1 MKSIYEVFEF
11 YQVKK
16 IIEKYAK
23 TELGLKMIRELEMFS
38 NSFELKT
45 ELNHLQEVISYTL
58 KYRNLVITNHKDILP
73 HLALIKKGGVCGIDF
88 FYQVLQYLENAKLIK
103 DEVIKDETYPY
114 LLETIR
120 NLNELESLAH
130 RLDRTITKD
139 LEISDNASPTLRE
152 IRRNL
157 NSEIN
162 SQSKIINSLMLKYKD
177 YLNDERVALRNATF
191 VLPIK
196 TTYKNR
202 VNGITIDES
211 DSGLTCFIE
220 PSEIIASNNKIARL
234 KEKEKEEIEKIL
246 EELSVLVKE
255 VVNEVIYDVE
265 TICYLD
271 FLLSKANYALE
282 TDSKIAKLY
291 DKKIINLKNARH
303 PLIDKKK
310 IVKNSFIFEHNRI
323 MLITGPNAGGKTVA
337 LKVIGLLVIM
347 NQCGLAIP
355 TSEEA
360 ELSFFKNIFVDM
372 GDNQSLIDNLS
383 TFSGHIKNIIE
394 ILEETNEDSLV
405 IFDELGTGTS
415 PLDGEALGIGVI
427 SYLHKVGAFAVLTS
441 HYDGLKTFALENNYI
456 LNASMEFD
464 EENIAPT
471 YRLRLGVAG
480 KSYGLE
486 MSKRMGLKKEVLETS
501 YAYIEDKKKS
511 DKEITLALLQKR
523 LEENE
528 SIQISLKE
536 KEEELN
542 KRIKNLEH
550 EKRNLIKLQ
559 EKIKEEAE
567 IEKSKI
573 IEDAKEEID
582 KIFEQ
587 FKSREDYKMHEV
599 ITAKRNLDLLR
610 DYDEAEEIS
619 NYVPSIND
627 YVRADDFNVTGRVI
641 RIKGDSVTLLTDQ
654 GLNLSVK
661 INTLTKI
668 KPGKKIKK
676 EKTYT
681 SSFKLDK
688 RVSLECNIVGFRVE
702 EGLREIDAYLS
713 DAIAARYTEV
723 RLIHGSGTGVLR
735 NAVHEYLKKRKDI
748 NSFRLGGL
756 GEGGVGATV
765 VYLR

>member
-1 MKSIYEVFEF
+1 MKSIYDVFEF
-11 YQVKK
+11 NQVKK
-16 IIEKYAK
+16 LIEKYAK
-23 TELGLKMIRELEMFS
+23 TELGLEKIQTMEMFEDP
-38 NSFELKT
+38 FELKN
-45 ELNHLQEVISYTL
+45 ELSHLNEIISYTF
-58 KYRNLVITNHKDILP
+58 KYRNLVITNHKNILP
-73 HLALIKKGGVCGIDF
+73 HLAIIKKGGTCGIDF
-88 FYQVLQYLENAKLIK
+88 FYQVLQYLENARILK
-103 DEVIKDETYPY
+103 DEVIKDENYPY
-114 LLETIR
+114 LLESIR

-139 LEISDNASPTLRE
+139 LEISDNASSALRE
-152 IRRNL
+152 IRRSL
-157 NSEIN
+157 NVEIS
-162 SQSKIINSLMLKYKD
+162 SQSKIINSLMMKYKD
-177 YLNDERVALRNATF
+177 YLNDERVALRNASFT
-191 VLPIK
+191 LPIK
-196 TTYKNR
+196 STYKHR
-202 VNGITIDES
+202 VDGITIDES

-220 PSEIIASNNKIARL
+220 PTEIIASNNKIARL
-234 KEKEKEEIEKIL
+234 REKEKEEINRIL
-246 EELSVLVKE
+246 DELSSLVKE
-255 VVNEVIYDVE
+255 VVYEIIYDVE

-271 FLLSKANYALE
+271 FLLSKANYAIE
-282 TDSKIAKLY
+282 TDSKIAKLS

-310 IVKNSFIFEHNRI
+310 IVKNSFILDKNRI

-347 NQCGLAIP
+347 NQCGLALP
-355 TSEEA
+355 TDDEA

-394 ILEETNEDSLV
+394 IVDQISEDSLV

-427 SYLHKVGAFAVLTS
+427 TYLHKVGAFAVLTS

-486 MSKRMGLKKEVLETS
+486 MSKRMGLNKEILDTS
-501 YAYIEDKKKS
+501 YSYIEDKRKT

-528 SIQISLKE
+528 SIQLSLKE
-536 KEEELN
+536 KEEEIN
-542 KRIKNLEH
+542 KRIRNLEH
-550 EKRNLIKLQ
+550 EKRNLLKLQ
-559 EKIKEEAE
+559 DKIKEEAE
-567 IEKSKI
+567 SEKQKI
-573 IEDAKEEID
+573 IEEAKEEID

-587 FKSREDYKMHEV
+587 FKSKEDYKMHEV

-610 DYDEAEEIS
+610 DYEEDEEES
-619 NYVPSIND
+619 SYVPSIND
-627 YVRADDFNVTGRVI
+627 YVRADDFNVTGKVI
-641 RIKGDSVTLLTDQ
+641 RIKGDNVTLLTDQ

-661 INTLTKI
+661 SSGLTKI
-668 KPGKKIKK
+668 KASKKDNKP
-676 EKTYT
+676 KTYT
-681 SSFKLDK
+681 PSYKLDK
-688 RVSLECNIVGFRVE
+688 KVSLECNIVGYRVE

-713 DAIAARYTEV
+713 DAIAARYSEV
-723 RLIHGSGTGVLR
+723 RLIHGSGTGKLR
-735 NAVHEYLKKRKDI
+735 SAVHEYLKKRKDI
-748 NSFRLGGL
+748 KSFRLGGL

-765 VYLR
+765 VYLK

>member
-11 YQVKK
+11 DQVKK
-16 IIEKYAK
+16 LIEKYSK
-23 TELGLKMIRELEMFS
+23 TELGLEKIRSLEMFTDE
-38 NSFELKT
+38 FELKN
-45 ELNHLQEVISYTL
+45 ELGHLEEVISYTL
-58 KYRNLVITNHKDILP
+58 KYRNLVISNHKNILP
-73 HLALIKKGGVCGIDF
+73 HLQVIKKGGTCGIDF
-88 FYQVLQYLENAKLIK
+88 FYQVLQYLENSKVLK
-103 DEVIKDETYPY
+103 DEVIKDERYSF
-114 LLETIR
+114 LLESIR

-139 LEISDNASPTLRE
+139 LEISDNASSTLRE

-157 NSEIN
+157 RSEIA

-177 YLNDERVALRNATF
+177 YLNDERVALRNASFT
-191 VLPIK
+191 LPIK
-196 TTYKNR
+196 STYKHR
-202 VNGITIDES
+202 VDGITIDES
-211 DSGLTCFIE
+211 DSGLTAFIE
-220 PSEIIASNNKIARL
+220 PTEIIASNNKIQRL
-234 KEKEKEEIEKIL
+234 KEKEKEEINRIL
-246 EELSVLVKE
+246 DELSSLVKD
-255 VVNEVIYDVE
+255 VVYDVEYDVE

-271 FLLSKANYALE
+271 FLLSKANYAIE
-282 TDSKIAKLY
+282 TDSKIASLKKEKVIKLK
-291 DKKIINLKNARH
+291 DARH

-310 IVKNSFIFEHNRI
+310 IVKNSFILDKNRI

-394 ILEETNEDSLV
+394 IVDNLTEDSLV

-427 SYLHKVGAFAVLTS
+427 THLNKMGSFAVLTS
-441 HYDGLKTFALENNYI
+441 HYDGLKTFALENDYI

-464 EENIAPT
+464 EENISPT

-486 MSKRMGLKKEVLETS
+486 MSKRMGLKKEILDTS
-501 YAYIEDKKKS
+501 YAYIDDKRKS
-511 DKEITLALLQKR
+511 DKEVTLALLQKK

-528 SIQISLKE
+528 SIQLSLKE
-536 KEEELN
+536 KEDEIN
-542 KRIKNLEH
+542 KRIRNLEH
-550 EKRNLIKLQ
+550 EKRNLLKLQ
-559 EKIKEEAE
+559 EKIKDEAE
-567 IEKSKI
+567 IEKNKI
-573 IEDAKEEID
+573 IEEAKEEID

-587 FKSREDYKMHEV
+587 FKNKENYKMHEV
-599 ITAKRNLDLLR
+599 ITAKHNLDLLR
-610 DYDEAEEIS
+610 DEEDEDEES

-627 YVRADDFNVTGRVI
+627 YVRADDFNVTGKVI
-641 RIKGDSVTLLTDQ
+641 RVKGENVTLLTDQ

-661 INTLTKI
+661 ASSLTKI
-668 KPGKKIKK
+668 KASKK
-676 EKTYT
+676 ENKPKTYV

-688 RVSLECNIVGFRVE
+688 KVSLECNIVGFRVE
-702 EGLREIDAYLS
+702 EGLREVDQYLS
-713 DAIAARYTEV
+713 DCIAARYSEV
-723 RLIHGSGTGVLR
+723 RIIHGSGTGVLR
-735 NAVHEYLKKRKDI
+735 SAVHDYLKKRKDI
-748 NSFRLGGL
+748 KSFRLGGL

-765 VYLR
+765 VYLK

>member
-11 YQVKK
+11 NQVKK
-16 IIEKYAK
+16 LIEKYAK
-23 TELGLKMIRELEMFS
+23 TEIGLKKIRELEMFS
-38 NSFELKT
+38 DPFELKN

-88 FYQVLQYLENAKLIK
+88 FYQVLQYLENSKVLK
-103 DEVIKDETYPY
+103 DEVIKDQSYPY

-139 LEISDNASPTLRE
+139 LEISDNASSTLRE

-157 NSEIN
+157 NAEIN
-162 SQSKIINSLMLKYKD
+162 SQSKIINSLMLRYKD

-196 TTYKNR
+196 STFKHR

-234 KEKEKEEIEKIL
+234 KEKEKEEIERIL
-246 EELSVLVKE
+246 EELSSLVRE
-255 VVNEVIYDVE
+255 VAYEIIYDVE

-271 FLLSKANYALE
+271 FLLCKANYALE
-282 TDSKIAKLY
+282 TDSKIAKLSEN
-291 DKKIINLKNARH
+291 KIINLKNARH

-310 IVKNSFIFEHNRI
+310 IVKNSFILDHNRI

-427 SYLHKVGAFAVLTS
+427 TYLHKVGAFAVLTS
-441 HYDGLKTFALENNYI
+441 HYDGLKTYALENDFI

-486 MSKRMGLKKEVLETS
+486 MSKRMGLKKEILDTS
-501 YAYIEDKKKS
+501 YAYIEDKKKT

-528 SIQISLKE
+528 SIQLSLKE
-536 KEEELN
+536 KEEEIN

-550 EKRNLIKLQ
+550 EKRNLLKLQ
-559 EKIKEEAE
+559 DKIKEEAE
-567 IEKSKI
+567 VEKAKI
-573 IEDAKEEID
+573 IENAKEEID
-582 KIFEQ
+582 KIFDQ
-587 FKSREDYKMHEV
+587 FKNKENYKMHEV
-599 ITAKRNLDLLR
+599 ITAKHNLDLLR
-610 DYDEAEEIS
+610 DYEEEEDIS

-641 RIKGDSVTLLTDQ
+641 RVKGDTVTLLTDQ

-661 INTLTKI
+661 INSLTKI
-668 KPGKKIKK
+668 KATKKEKK

-681 SSFKLDK
+681 PSFKLDK
-688 RVSLECNIVGFRVE
+688 RVPLECNIVGFRVE

-735 NAVHEYLKKRKDI
+735 SAVHEYLKKRKDI
-748 NSFRLGGL
+748 KSFRLGGL

>member
-11 YQVKK
+11 NQVKK
-16 IIEKYAK
+16 LIEKYAK
-23 TELGLKMIRELEMFS
+23 TELGLTKIRELEMFS
-38 NSFELKT
+38 DSFELKN

-88 FYQVLQYLENAKLIK
+88 FYQVLQYLENSKVLK
-103 DEVIKDETYPY
+103 DEVIKDQSYPY

-139 LEISDNASPTLRE
+139 LEISDNASSTLRE
-152 IRRNL
+152 IRKNL
-157 NSEIN
+157 NAEIN
-162 SQSKIINSLMLKYKD
+162 AQSKIINSLMLRYKD

-196 TTYKNR
+196 STFKHR

-234 KEKEKEEIEKIL
+234 KEKEKEEIERIL
-246 EELSVLVKE
+246 EELSSLVRE
-255 VVNEVIYDVE
+255 VVYEIIYDVE

-282 TDSKIAKLY
+282 TDSKIAKLSEN
-291 DKKIINLKNARH
+291 KIINLKNARH

-310 IVKNSFIFEHNRI
+310 IVKNSFILDHNRI

-383 TFSGHIKNIIE
+383 TFSGHINNIIE

-427 SYLHKVGAFAVLTS
+427 TYLHKVGAFAVLTS
-441 HYDGLKTFALENNYI
+441 HYDGLKTFALENEYI

-486 MSKRMGLKKEVLETS
+486 MSKRMGLKKEILDTS
-501 YAYIEDKKKS
+501 YAYIEDKKKT

-528 SIQISLKE
+528 SIQLSLKE

-550 EKRNLIKLQ
+550 EKRNLLKLQ
-559 EKIKEEAE
+559 DKIKEEAE
-567 IEKSKI
+567 IEKTKI
-573 IEDAKEEID
+573 IEEAKEEID

-587 FKSREDYKMHEV
+587 FKNKENYKMHEV

-610 DYDEAEEIS
+610 DYEEEDDIS
-619 NYVPSIND
+619 SYVPSIND

-641 RIKGDSVTLLTDQ
+641 RVKGDTVTLLTDQ

-661 INTLTKI
+661 INSLTKI
-668 KPGKKIKK
+668 KATKK
-676 EKTYT
+676 EKKERTYT
-681 SSFKLDK
+681 PSFKLDK

-735 NAVHEYLKKRKDI
+735 SAVHEYLKKRKDI
-748 NSFRLGGL
+748 KSFRLGGL